1 MLQCLKAF
9 GISSF
14 VKLHLL
20 IKNYVTTPLCGV
32 VDVFIVWMQNL
43 ENVMCGFTVNA
54 NAIGGRKG
62 IAFDNGSF
70 HIFFIVLAEGRR
82 RQEAI
87 TCSAW
92 RTRRVDIYSEK
103 LGELSENIG

>member
-9 GISSF
+9 AISSC
-14 VKLHLL
+14 VKPHLL
-20 IKNYVTTPLCGV
+20 IKKSVTTPLCGV
-32 VDVFIVWMQNL
+32 VDVVAVWMQNL
-43 ENVMCGFTVNA
+43 VNA

-70 HIFFIVLAEGRR
+70 HIFFIILAEGRR